1 MNGDRMEVDDVAL
14 PHDEAHM
21 LANRMSAPAS
31 QSGASSTRPRAKAR
45 RVLTHRCRF
54 PDWAPGAIHALAITP
69 SSFDTSVL
77 GYGGVSGERGM
88 IAVGRSNGDVELML
102 WGGHQG
108 WVAYRTLPCS
118 FPMPQTR
125 NSKKP
130 STLLSHLVFTHQT
143 TLSPSDIE
151 LYDGDLEGAQRELRR
166 LQREG
171 LRLFGVGGVGSE
183 LVEWEWGGP
192 GAPKEVGRIKSTL
205 PTLPPIF
212 ALAASRSSANLAIGC
227 EDSTIRILNI
237 LDNELELVS
246 KIEIGGPGKVRPLS
260 LAWGPLKP
268 AADATSNSSDK
279 GKERDESPS
288 IASALPQ
295 HFATPRESYVVAGCS
310 NSTIRRFDAP
320 ASGAV
325 AGLWRS
331 VHRMTLDQLRGEH
344 TVVWAISALQD
355 GTIVSGD
362 SMGNVKFWDAEMGT
376 QTQSFKTHKAD
387 VLALAIG
394 ADGTSVFTSGVDQK
408 TVEFRLVTISSSR
421 SNSTASR
428 RWIQAS
434 GRRLHSH
441 DVRAMVIS
449 PPYTLALPS
458 PPPTS
463 PRFAQVPI
471 LTSGGLDLSLIT
483 VCVSPVPVRAFKSA
497 RSLTNPISDHRSIEY
512 ETTVHRRAAYVPQR
526 SKPFTVAGQGEAR
539 WLICQRDRGVAIWKL
554 DDPKLQRGSTQGR
567 SGWKARQDHLDGVQ
581 EELDDDEEG
590 MTGWAKA
597 AELEL
602 KLHTNLIASTISPDG
617 RWLAVSDLYETKLFR
632 LELRNG
638 DLSPRR
644 QKLFSTALSDALP
657 TSLGTGSAQLA
668 FTANSGRL
676 VLASSFGSS
685 IAIVEL
691 PMDREKS
698 FYVSKVFGQHN
709 EHRGGREIR
718 AMPNGVNG
726 INGASHSDSGSDS
739 DSDSADGAEERS
751 SRANSSDRPAMVVC
765 LSISQDGKWLASAD
779 LERKVC
785 VFDLENLKHHTTLPT
800 PTHVPSALAF
810 IPSSASL
817 VIALPTNSM
826 SVFDLKS
833 LTFHRWALPLSQL
846 SANTL
851 TDLREPILGLTFE
864 PRSEATDLSSSM
876 ANKVHPS
883 RRVTMH
889 QNEQL
894 GLAWGANWVGTIDFD
909 ALSKGTNAPGKKT
922 TQRREVDKKRARE
935 EDVASGAMGGG
946 DTDDAPKLD
955 IRTTRKYQ
963 PLVLFDFVTSGEL
976 IAVERTWQDLS
987 QGLVQAWA
995 KSGEF
1000 GT

>member
-1 MNGDRMEVDDVAL
+1 MDGDRMDVDDVEL
-14 PHDEAHM
+14 THDEDDMAVE
-21 LANRMSAPAS
+21 LNAATAS
-31 QSGASSTRPRAKAR
+31 QSGASSIRTRAKAR

-54 PDWAPGAIHALAITP
+54 PDWTPGAIHALAITP
-69 SSFDTSVL
+69 ASFDTSLL

-108 WVAYRTLPCS
+108 WATYRTLPCS

-143 TLSPSDIE
+143 TLSPPDTE
-151 LYDGDLEGAQRELRR
+151 LYDGDVEGAQRELRR

-192 GAPKEVGRIKSTL
+192 GASKEVGRIKSTL

-212 ALAASRSSANLAIGC
+212 ALAASRSSAHLAIGC

-237 LDNELELVS
+237 LDNELDLVA

-260 LAWGPLKP
+260 LAWGPLRP
-268 AADATSNSSDK
+268 AADAAWNSSDK
-279 GKERDESPS
+279 GKERGESPS
-288 IASALPQ
+288 APSALPQ
-295 HFATPRESYVVAGCS
+295 HFATPRESYVVTGCS
-310 NSTIRRFDAP
+310 NSSIRRFDAP
-320 ASGAV
+320 SSGAV
-325 AGLWRS
+325 SGVWRS

-344 TVVWAISALQD
+344 TVVWAASVLQD

-394 ADGTSVFTSGVDQK
+394 ADGTSIFTSGVDQK
-408 TVEFRLVTISSSR
+408 TVEFRLVTISSNR
-421 SNSTASR
+421 SNDTTSR
-428 RWIQAS
+428 RWVQAS

-441 DVRAMVIS
+441 DVRAMVVS

-458 PPPTS
+458 PPPSTS
-463 PRFAQVPI
+463 PRTAQVPI

-483 VCVSPVPVRAFKSA
+483 VCVSSVPARAIKSA

-526 SKPFTVAGQGEAR
+526 SKPFAVAGQGGAR
-539 WLICQRDRGVAIWKL
+539 WLICQRDRGVAIWRL

-567 SGWKARQDHLDGVQ
+567 SGWKARQDRLDGVQ
-581 EELDDDEEG
+581 EEMEDDEG
-590 MTGWAKA
+590 NTPGWAKA

-602 KLHTNLIASTISPDG
+602 KLHTNLIASAISPDG
-617 RWLAVSDLYETKLFR
+617 RWLAISDLYETKLFR
-632 LELRNG
+632 LEVRNG
-638 DLSPRR
+638 DLLPRR
-644 QKLFSTALSDALP
+644 QKMFSSALSDALP

-668 FTANSGRL
+668 FTTNSQRL

-685 IAIVEL
+685 IAVVEL
-691 PMDREKS
+691 SMDREKS

-709 EHRGGREIR
+709 EHRGDREIR
-718 AMPNGVNG
+718 AVPNGVNG
-726 INGASHSDSGSDS
+726 VNGAAHSESGSDS
-739 DSDSADGAEERS
+739 DSDDDDEERS
-751 SRANSSDRPAMVVC
+751 SRASTSDRPATVVC
-765 LSISQDGKWLASAD
+765 LAISPDGKWLASAD

-810 IPSSASL
+810 IPSSSSL

-826 SVFDLKS
+826 SVFDLSS
-833 LTFHRWALPLSQL
+833 LKFHRWALPLSKL

-851 TDLREPILGLTFE
+851 TDMREPILGLTFE
-864 PRSEATDLSSSM
+864 PRSEATNLSSSM
-876 ANKVHPS
+876 SNKVHPS
-883 RRVTMH
+883 RRVTTH

-909 ALSKGTNAPGKKT
+909 ALSKGTNAPGKT
-922 TQRREVDKKRARE
+922 APQRRAVDKKRARE
-935 EDVASGAMGGG
+935 EDLASGAVG
-946 DTDDAPKLD
+946 DDDDEPKLD

-963 PLVLFDFVTSGEL
+963 PLVLFDFVTNGEL
-976 IAVERTWQDLS
+976 IVVERTWQDLS